1 MIFHYTEYSIWGII
15 YGSCYQTRGSGS
27 QLISKLLHIF
37 TLQQPEALHLS
48 SLRKAQPDPGATL
61 VAGAAGGFPARL
73 DLLIED
79 VIRAAAQVCPTSR
92 LLGLVLHEEW
102 ESLEWWVEEWQDMLK
117 VVRSLGQM
125 EDMFGFFFEQ
135 TNVSGR

>member
-1 MIFHYTEYSIWGII
+1 M
-15 YGSCYQTRGSGS
+15 
-27 QLISKLLHIF
+27 SKLLHIF

-92 LLGLVLHEEW
+92 LLGLGKHEEW
-102 ESLEWWVEEWQDMLK
+102 ESLDWWVEMLK

-125 EDMFGFFFEQ
+125 EDMFGELRKNGEGVLF
-135 TNVSGR
+135 